1 MAKEITFKA
10 PNVQVKPVIEF
21 IFDAI
26 IVIAAGWFASQFFL
40 SSDPDISLKA
50 QIPGL
55 LCTLA
60 VALATGKWAAQ
71 HKLVDKG

>member
-1 MAKEITFKA
+1 MPEVNLKVPHI
-10 PNVQVKPVIEF
+10 QIKPIVEF

-26 IVIAAGWFASQFFL
+26 LVIGAGWFASQFFL
-40 SSDPDISLKA
+40 SDDPELSLKD

-60 VALATGKWAAQ
+60 VAIAVGKWAAGN
-71 HKLVDKG
+71 KLVDK

>member
-1 MAKEITFKA
+1 MPEVNLKVPHI
-10 PNVQVKPVIEF
+10 QIKPIVEF

-40 SSDPDISLKA
+40 SSDPDVSLKA